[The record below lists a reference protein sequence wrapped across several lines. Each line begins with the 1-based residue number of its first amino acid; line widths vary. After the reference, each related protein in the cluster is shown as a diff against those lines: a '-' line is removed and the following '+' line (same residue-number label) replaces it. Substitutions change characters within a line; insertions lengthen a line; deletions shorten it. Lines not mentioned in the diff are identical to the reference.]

1 MQPERTFV
9 MPRQRKA
16 TTQISHAEKSVDAQL
31 TAKALTPSRVIRQC
45 IILDQ
50 KATSEA
56 IDAALVAAG
65 FSDVKKTTI
74 STVKAD
80 TMATLREVQ
89 ELGLLKTPAR
99 ALRRHDVDAAVEAV
113 ADAGV

>member
-1 MQPERTFV
+1 

-16 TTQISHAEKSVDAQL
+16 TTQISHAEKSVDAQP
-31 TAKALTPSRVIRQC
+31 TAKALTPSRVIRQSV
-45 IILDQ
+45 ILDQ
-50 KATSEA
+50 TATAQAIEA
-56 IDAALVAAG
+56 KLAEAG

-89 ELGLLKTPAR
+89 ELGLLKTPPR
-99 ALRRHDVDAAVEAV
+99 ALRRHDGDAAVDTAP
-113 ADAGV
+113 AGV